1 MSALLLLS
9 SITTTSLEGG
19 PDIRRDKAVQGH
31 RSRLQGR
38 RGLELLQRWQRQPG
52 PRLRSMSSRQAGLP
66 PALDIPWAM
75 NDEVA
80 HFVRHYAGPG
90 RQYFQ
95 KWLDRGWALIPRL
108 RQGLE
113 EEGAPLDLVYLA
125 MIESG
130 FRGQAKSRA
139 GAQGLWQF
147 IGATGRAF
155 GLDRSAWVDDRGD
168 PEEATRAAAR
178 YLLRLHDRFQD
189 WHLAWAAYNAGPGRV
204 ARAMRE
210 TGETEFWKIAHA
222 GALPR
227 ETREYV
233 PRILAA
239 ATIATRPERYGF
251 RVNRPK
257 TPVVIRKVLVERP
270 LAFGTIEKT
279 CGIAAGQLIE
289 LNPNLYR
296 KVTPPAHMV
305 GEPHALSI
313 PSSAAKDCAEL
324 LAKLPPEANHYVHNY
339 TIKSGDT
346 LGGIASRWNV
356 KVSLLMQVNNLGP
369 RSVLRIGR
377 RLVIPTTTP

>member
-9 SITTTSLEGG
+9 SLTATSLQRG
-19 PDIRRDKAVQGH
+19 PDLRRDKAVQGH
-31 RSRLQGR
+31 RSSPRAY
-38 RGLELLQRWQRQPG
+38 RGLELLQGWQRKPG
-52 PRLRSMSSRQAGLP
+52 PQLRSMSSRQAGLP

-75 NDEVA
+75 NEEVA

-113 EEGAPLDLVYLA
+113 QEGAPLDLVYLA

-178 YLLRLHDRFQD
+178 YLLRLYDRFQD

-204 ARAMRE
+204 YRAMRE
-210 TGETEFWKIAHA
+210 TGETEFWKIAQA

-239 ATIATRPERYGF
+239 ATIATQPERYGF
-251 RVNRPK
+251 RINRPK
-257 TPVVIRKVLVERP
+257 SPVVIRKVLVERP
-270 LAFGTIEKT
+270 LTFETIENA
-279 CGIAAGQLIE
+279 CGIKAGQLIE

-305 GEPHALSI
+305 GEPHPLSI
-313 PSSAAKDCAEL
+313 PASAAEDCAEL
-324 LAKLPPEANHYVHNY
+324 LVKLPPEANHYVHNY

-356 KVSLLMQVNNLGP
+356 KISLLMQVNNLGP

>member
-1 MSALLLLS
+1 MHRRHRLSPRMRLERRTESVNQRHLFAL
-9 SITTTSLEGG
+9 
-19 PDIRRDKAVQGH
+19 
-31 RSRLQGR
+31 
-38 RGLELLQRWQRQPG
+38 
-52 PRLRSMSSRQAGLP
+52 SSRQTGLA

-75 NDEVA
+75 NEEVA
-80 HFVRHYAGPG
+80 HFVRHYSGPG

-95 KWLDRGWALIPRL
+95 KWLDRGGALIPRL

-113 EEGAPLDLVYLA
+113 QEGAPLDLVYLA

-130 FRGQAKSRA
+130 FRTQAKSRA

-155 GLDRSAWVDDRGD
+155 GLNRSAWVDDRGD

-189 WHLAWAAYNAGPGRV
+189 WHLAWAAYNAGPGRI

-210 TGETEFWKIAHA
+210 TGETEFWKIAQT

-257 TPVVIRKVLVERP
+257 EPVTIRKVLVERP
-270 LAFGTIEKT
+270 FSFETIEKT
-279 CGIAAGQLIE
+279 CQIETGQLIQ

-305 GEPHALSI
+305 GQPHSLAI
-313 PSSAAKDCAEL
+313 PTSAATNCAEL
-324 LAKLPPEANHYVHNY
+324 LSQLPPEANHYVHNY

-346 LGGIASRWNV
+346 LGGIANRWNV
-356 KVSLLMQVNNLGP
+356 KIGLLMRVNNLSS
-369 RSVLRIGR
+369 RTVLRIGQ